1 MKYLKLIVLLFL
13 VIAPAFAAETNEVIN
28 QSVERDLTGLWIILY
43 LTIGAGIT
51 LLFWVSIFDIFRG
64 K

>member
-1 MKYLKLIVLLFL
+1 MRYLKLIVLLFL
-13 VIAPAFAAETNEVIN
+13 VIIPAFAAETNEVI
-28 QSVERDLTGLWIILY
+28 ERDLTGLWIILY

>member
-1 MKYLKLIVLLFL
+1 MRYLKLIVLLFL

-28 QSVERDLTGLWIILY
+28 QSVQRDLTGLWVVFY

-51 LLFWVSIFDIFRG
+51 LLFWVTVFDIFRG

>member
-1 MKYLKLIVLLFL
+1 MRYLKLIVLLFL
-13 VIAPAFAAETNEVIN
+13 VIVPVFAAETNELIN